1 MISKIISSKISINKQ
16 NYKNKYK
23 IQTVLLKQKKL
34 PVLEITAGFFFHMST
49 RVKANTGNFFCFN
62 NNVSNLTIS
71 VVEKTTTLI
80 ECAFQKM
87 SSHGP
92 NYIEAN
98 ASYRN

>member
-1 MISKIISSKISINKQ
+1 
-16 NYKNKYK
+16 
-23 IQTVLLKQKKL
+23 LKQKKL

-49 RVKANTGNFFCFN
+49 QVKANTGNFFCFN

-71 VVEKTTTLI
+71 VVEKTTTLKLIYISPI